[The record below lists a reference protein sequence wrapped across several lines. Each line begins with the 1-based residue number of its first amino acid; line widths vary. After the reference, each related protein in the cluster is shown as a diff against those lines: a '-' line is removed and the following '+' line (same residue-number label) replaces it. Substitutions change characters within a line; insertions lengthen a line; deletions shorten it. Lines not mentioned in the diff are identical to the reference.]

1 MCVGNVAIV
10 MFAAVVAGCCGEHV
24 AANREI
30 RLASYNIFH
39 CQGADKK
46 IDPARTA
53 AALAEHRP
61 DFVGLQEVDSVT
73 RRSGGLDQS
82 EEMGKVLG
90 MYATYAKTFPFQGGG
105 YGIAI
110 LSREKPLSVERIPL
124 PGKEPRLLLMC
135 EFKDCWFG
143 NTHLAL
149 QTANQLKSVEII
161 RKVVTEKSVTKPVF
175 IVGDWNEEPTSKTLA
190 AMRGFMTILSN
201 EKSRTHHGFKP
212 FPPGSEFCID
222 YIAVDSVHA
231 GSFAVRDAHVTPD
244 FTTSDHCPVFVS
256 VTRKE

>member
-1 MCVGNVAIV
+1 MRIGNVAIV
-10 MFAAVVAGCCGEHV
+10 MLAVAVAGCCGDQV
-24 AANREI
+24 AANRDI

-39 CQGADKK
+39 CQGKDKK
-46 IDPARTA
+46 IDYARTA

-61 DFVGLQEVDSVT
+61 DFVGLQEVDSMT

-82 EEMGKVLG
+82 KEIGKVLG
-90 MYATYAKTFPFQGGG
+90 MHATYAKTFTFQGGG

-124 PGKEPRLLLMC
+124 PGKEPRLLLLC

-149 QTANQLKSVEII
+149 QTDNQLKSVEIV
-161 RKVVTEKSVTKPVF
+161 RKVVAERSATKPVF
-175 IVGDWNEEPTSKTLA
+175 LVGDWNEEPTSRTLA

-201 EKSRTHHGFKP
+201 EKSRTHHGFKS
-212 FPPGSEFCID
+212 FKPGSEYCID
-222 YIAVDSVHA
+222 YIAVDSAHA
-231 GSFAVRDAHVTPD
+231 GNFAVCDAYVVPD
-244 FTTSDHCPVFVS
+244 FTTSDHCPVFVT

>member
-1 MCVGNVAIV
+1 MQSLIKYHATLNTCPNRGVFDKLLAGGQNSMVNNIRIKRSHAYAARNCDIDKVGCPVRIGNVAIL
-10 MFAAVVAGCCGEHV
+10 MFAAAVVGCCGEQSV
-24 AANREI
+24 ANREI

-46 IDPARTA
+46 IDFARTA
-53 AALAEHRP
+53 AALGQGCP

-73 RRSGGLDQS
+73 KRSNRLDQAA
-82 EEMGKVLG
+82 EMGKILG
-90 MYATYAKTFPFQGGG
+90 MHATYAKTLAFQGGV

-124 PGKEPRLLLMC
+124 PGKEPRVLLLC

-161 RKVVTEKSVTKPVF
+161 RKVVAERSATKHAWVHDDPLQREKPY
-175 IVGDWNEEPTSKTLA
+175 A
-190 AMRGFMTILSN
+190 
-201 EKSRTHHGFKP
+201 SRVQTVQ
-212 FPPGSEFCID
+212 
-222 YIAVDSVHA
+222 A
-231 GSFAVRDAHVTPD
+231 
-244 FTTSDHCPVFVS
+244 
-256 VTRKE
+256 

>member
-1 MCVGNVAIV
+1 
-10 MFAAVVAGCCGEHV
+10 MFAAAVAGCCGEWSV
-24 AANREI
+24 ANRGI

-46 IDPARTA
+46 IDFARTA
-53 AALAEHRP
+53 AALGQGCP

-73 RRSGGLDQS
+73 KRSNRLDQAA
-82 EEMGKVLG
+82 EMGKILG
-90 MYATYAKTFPFQGGG
+90 MHATYAKTFAFQGGG

-124 PGKEPRLLLMC
+124 PGKEPRVLLLC

-161 RKVVTEKSVTKPVF
+161 RKVVAERSATKPVF
-175 IVGDWNEEPTSKTLA
+175 LVGDWNEEPTSKTLA
-190 AMRGFMTILSN
+190 AIRGFLTILSN

-212 FPPGSEFCID
+212 FKPDSEYCID
-222 YIAVDSVHA
+222 YIAVDSTHA
-231 GSFAVRDAHVTPD
+231 GNFAVRDAHVAPD
-244 FTTSDHCPVFVS
+244 FTTSDHCPVFVT